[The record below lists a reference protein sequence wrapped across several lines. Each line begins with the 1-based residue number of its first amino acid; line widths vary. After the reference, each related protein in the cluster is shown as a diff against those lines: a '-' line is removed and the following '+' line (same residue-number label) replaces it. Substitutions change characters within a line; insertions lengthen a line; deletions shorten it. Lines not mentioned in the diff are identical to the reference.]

1 MYIPLWYTGFTRF
14 LEGMTS
20 EAVITRKSTSPT
32 SLFVFFSNK
41 ATSCLD
47 QYVLCSTIWCTSL
60 SWLYLLLFDSDLIKL
75 KCIKIRNFITQ
86 LRLYSIKTGFIPMK
100 LNPDSGDKLF
110 IGIDPFLTSTSAYWH
125 DIHRSF
131 GSVPFQRPD
140 ETTWHLMRWDT
151 SDNAQGNLW
160 QWRRMQSPISLAGWQ

>member
-60 SWLYLLLFDSDLIKL
+60 SRLYLLLFDSDLIKL

-151 SDNAQGNLW
+151 FDNAQGNLW